1 VVAGLLALAGK
12 GSGAHAEN
20 PPESMPP
27 ETVHT
32 LQDGAELQCRSYGP
46 GYRAVGQSGL
56 CAYVGGGIL
65 VQAAKEFTSRDI
77 YLIGQ
82 RIPTLFTNGAG
93 VPMVYYHSE
102 DVSKQTRYPS
112 LGTIASAH
120 MMLRAN
126 SDLGL
131 LRAFVRITADARTH
145 YDRDDGDASIELR
158 KIDDSYYLG
167 ALEEAWVQW
176 NGVKVGIQP
185 SLFGFNRL
193 PSVVTPGYTSI
204 VTTMAASFTHLITP
218 NMSVSISAE
227 DPRQR
232 LMGDGVLARPT
243 RSNTVDYVTMARLA
257 TPSALFHISGAMHHA
272 DDNVISDFMG
282 GPDKSVNGWAVSA
295 GLQSRVK
302 WADFLGP
309 AADGLLGRFG
319 LSVAHATGA
328 IAYLGI
334 PFFAPDYVVGGDGS
348 VYRSD
353 GWSALASYEH
363 MLTPRVKLNL
373 NVSAFSVAMHSAPE
387 EVIPHLDPNVAAL
400 PGLDFDVDV
409 RGAVLQA
416 GVEFSPR
423 RGMAIG
429 IEGGY
434 TTTEAKG
441 RYVGIDGDKAS
452 VGFPHVGVYV
462 RQTF

>member
-1 VVAGLLALAGK
+1 MPLAA
-12 GSGAHAEN
+12 
-20 PPESMPP
+20 
-27 ETVHT
+27 THT
-32 LQDGAELQCRSYGP
+32 LQGNSELMCRSFGP
-46 GYRAVGQSGL
+46 GYKAIGESGL

-82 RIPTLFTNGAG
+82 RIPTLFNDGAG
-93 VPMVYYHSE
+93 VPMVYYHAD

-120 MMLRAN
+120 MMLRGK

-145 YDRDDGDASIELR
+145 YDRDDGGASIELR

-176 NGVKVGIQP
+176 NGLKVGVQP
-185 SLFGFNRL
+185 SMFGFNRL

-204 VTTMAASFTHLITP
+204 ITTMAASFTHLITP
-218 NMSVSISAE
+218 NMSVSLSAE
-227 DPRQR
+227 DPGQR
-232 LMGDGVLARPT
+232 LMGDGVLSRPT
-243 RSNTVDYVTMARLA
+243 RSNIADYVAMARLA
-257 TPSALFHISGAMHHA
+257 TPSALFHVSGVMHHA
-272 DDNVISDFMG
+272 DDNVVSDFMG
-282 GPDKSVNGWAVSA
+282 GSDKSVKGWAVSA

-302 WADFLGP
+302 WNDFFGP
-309 AADGLLGRFG
+309 AANGLLGRFG

-334 PFFAPDYVVGGDGS
+334 PFFAPDYVVGGDGAI
-348 VYRSD
+348 YRSN

-387 EVIPHLDPNVAAL
+387 EVIPDLDMNVAPL

-429 IEGGY
+429 VEGGY
-434 TTTEAKG
+434 TATEAKG